1 MDVNKSM
8 KLIFILPTM
17 IIMSFISPSFSKDIK
32 MTCKHSF
39 QGNYSGGAV
48 LLKYQSNSY
57 SSDKAYILGNNEWI
71 EICTDVNTHGTVSVE
86 NFIVNCSIYLANWM
100 NNRRKDFVWNFK
112 TKELHIQTLSK
123 LLNPNTNK
131 KEWKWMYSI
140 GQIGSKN
147 WEVKSGWE
155 SEGIK
160 YKKRK
165 CK

>member
-8 KLIFILPTM
+8 KLILILLTM
-17 IIMSFISPSFSKDIK
+17 ILMSFISPSFSKEIK
-32 MTCKHSF
+32 MTCNHSF
-39 QGNYSGGAV
+39 QGNYSGGDV
-48 LLKYQSNSY
+48 LLKYESPSF
-57 SSDKAYILGNNEWI
+57 SSDKAYILGNNKWI

-112 TKELHIQTLSK
+112 TKELHVQTLSK

-147 WEVKSGWE
+147 WKVINGWE

>member
-1 MDVNKSM
+1 MKSIGIT
-8 KLIFILPTM
+8 LILVILP
-17 IIMSFISPSFSKDIK
+17 FISPSFGKEIQ

-39 QGNYSGGAV
+39 QGNYSGGDV
-48 LLKYQSNSY
+48 LLKYEKSFLSN
-57 SSDKAYILGNNEWI
+57 DKGYIRGKSKWI
-71 EICTDVNTHGTVSVE
+71 EICSDVNTHGKVKVK
-86 NFIVNCSIYLANWM
+86 NFTVNCSIYLANWM
-100 NNRRKDFVWNFK
+100 DNRRKDFIWNFK
-112 TKELHIQTLSK
+112 TKELHVQTLSK

-131 KEWKWMYSI
+131 KEWKWIYSI

-147 WEVKSGWE
+147 WKVINGWE